1 MDGSPI
7 MTQQAVSFP
16 YTIGTQGIV
25 QKTNSPAKIYVD
37 RVLTLLST
45 YVGQRPMLPTYGVD
59 WSGSLFE
66 NDGDAQKAI
75 PVAITQAIGKWLP
88 EVKVTSVEFAGEN
101 TDGTENVILSLH
113 LPDDTL
119 TSLTINTG
127 TITYNGIIA
136 G

>member
-1 MDGSPI
+1 

-25 QKTNSPAKIYVD
+25 QNTTSPAKIYVD

-66 NDGDAQKAI
+66 NDNDAQKAI

-88 EVKVTSVEFAGEN
+88 EVNVTSIEFAGEN
-101 TDGTENVILSLH
+101 VDGTENVILSLH

-127 TITYNGIIA
+127 TITYSGIIA

>member
-1 MDGSPI
+1 
-7 MTQQAVSFP
+7 
-16 YTIGTQGIV
+16 
-25 QKTNSPAKIYVD
+25 
-37 RVLTLLST
+37 
-45 YVGQRPMLPTYGVD
+45 MLPTYGVD
-59 WSGSLFE
+59 WRGSLFE

>member
-1 MDGSPI
+1 
-7 MTQQAVSFP
+7 MTQQAISFP
-16 YTIGTQGIV
+16 YTIGSQGIV
-25 QKTNSPAKIYVD
+25 QNTTSAAKIYLD

-59 WSGSLFE
+59 WSKSLFE
-66 NDGDAQKAI
+66 NDGDSQKAI
-75 PVAITQAIGKWLP
+75 PVAITQAISKWLP
-88 EVKVTSVEFAGEN
+88 EVSVMSVEFAGAN
-101 TDGTENVILSLH
+101 IDGTENVILSLQ

-127 TITYNGIIA
+127 TITYSGIIA